1 MAEGSESS
9 IGARLRAAREAKGL
23 TLEDIVTRT
32 RIPTRHLASIEEG
45 EWDSLPAVTYTI
57 GFARNYANAVGLDGS
72 AIAAELRAEIG
83 TRLKPEPVASY
94 YEPADPARVPPKLLV
109 ATTAVIILLLIGG
122 YFFWRSTLEDGP
134 AAADVEIAEP
144 AAPPPAAPAAQAPA
158 PAPTTGPVVLTAT
171 AEVWLRIYEA
181 GGAKLFEGTMAPG
194 QRYELPATATAP
206 MILTGRPDSVQVTVG
221 STAIPALGP
230 AQRTIADVSL
240 LPRDLL
246 ARLQQ
251 PGAPAA
257 GTPPPAGAV
266 PAPAPTATPSATG
279 PASVSGEA
287 APLPPG
293 ED

>member
-9 IGARLRAAREAKGL
+9 IGGRLRAAREAKGL

-45 EWDSLPAVTYTI
+45 EWDNLPAVTYTV

-72 AIAAELRAEIG
+72 AIASELREQLG
-83 TRLKPEPVASY
+83 MRQNPEPVASY

-109 ATTAVIILLLIGG
+109 ATTAVIILLLVGG
-122 YFFWRSTLEDGP
+122 YFLWRSNLEQGST
-134 AAADVEIAEP
+134 AEIEIAEP
-144 AAPPPAAPAAQAPA
+144 AAPPEAAPAPQ
-158 PAPTTGPVVLTAT
+158 PAPTPAATGPVVLTAN

-181 GGAKLFEGTMAPG
+181 GGARLFEGTMTPG
-194 QRYELPATATAP
+194 QRYEVPATAVAP
-206 MILTGRPDSVQVTVG
+206 LILTGRPDAVQVTVG
-221 STAIPALGP
+221 STVIPPLGP

-246 ARLQQ
+246 ARLQ
-251 PGAPAA
+251 PEAAAAGAPPAA
-257 GTPPPAGAV
+257 GTA
-266 PAPAPTATPSATG
+266 PAPAATPPATG
-279 PASVSGEA
+279 PASLSGEA
-287 APLPPG
+287 APAPLPPG

>member
-1 MAEGSESS
+1 MAEGSDSS

-45 EWDSLPAVTYTI
+45 EWDSLPAVTYTV

-72 AIAAELRAEIG
+72 AIASELREQLG
-83 TRLKPEPVASY
+83 MRQHPEPVASY

-109 ATTAVIILLLIGG
+109 ATTAVIILLLVGG
-122 YFFWRSTLEDGP
+122 YFVWRSNLEQGST
-134 AAADVEIAEP
+134 AEVEIAGP
-144 AAPPPAAPAAQAPA
+144 AAPPEAAPPAPAAVPTPA
-158 PAPTTGPVVLTAT
+158 ATGPVVLTAN

-181 GGAKLFEGTMAPG
+181 GGARLFEGTMAPG
-194 QRYELPATATAP
+194 QTYEVPATAVAP
-206 MILTGRPDSVQVTVG
+206 LILTGRPDAVQVTVG
-221 STAIPALGP
+221 STVIPPLGP

-246 ARLQQ
+246 ARLQ
-251 PGAPAA
+251 PEAAAAGAPAA
-257 GTPPPAGAV
+257 AGA
-266 PAPAPTATPSATG
+266 APTPAATPAATG
-279 PASVSGEA
+279 PASVSGDA
-287 APLPPG
+287 VPPPLPPG